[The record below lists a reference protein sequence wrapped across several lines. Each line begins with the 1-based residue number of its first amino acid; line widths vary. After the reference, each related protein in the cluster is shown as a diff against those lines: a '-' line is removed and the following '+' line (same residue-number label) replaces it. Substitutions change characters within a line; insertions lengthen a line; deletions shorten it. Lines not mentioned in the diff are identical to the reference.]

1 MGTILLLA
9 AIAVV
14 VLLLARLPD
23 LRAVLVAAVVSSTAA
38 GFPLAALPWL
48 PASFGVRIVSVGST
62 VEFAIGAI
70 VVTLM
75 QTIVPNLIV
84 LGGLRRW
91 LRSQR
96 PPRWWR
102 IWPGSSAETSVWT
115 SLTEGVL
122 VVPVGVV
129 YGQLALVATLAMW
142 SFVIILSDR
151 AFVLAHFPRSLVLVP
166 EVQVMAAV
174 GGITAIAVQAAV
186 DRKAAAARRVGTEK
200 W

>member
-1 MGTILLLA
+1 MILLLA
-9 AIAVV
+9 AIAVA

-23 LRAVLVAAVVSSTAA
+23 LRAVLVAAIVSSAVA
-38 GFPLAALPWL
+38 GIPLAAFPWF
-48 PASFGVRIVSVGST
+48 PASFSGIVSVGST
-62 VEFAIGAI
+62 GEFAIGAI

-84 LGGLRRW
+84 LGGIRRW
-91 LRSQR
+91 LQAQR
-96 PPRWWR
+96 PPRWWG
-102 IWPGSSAETSVWT
+102 ISPVSSAETSVWT
-115 SLTEGVL
+115 SLTRGVL

>member
-1 MGTILLLA
+1 MILLLA
-9 AIAVV
+9 AIAVA

-23 LRAVLVAAVVSSTAA
+23 LRAVLVAAIVSSAVA
-38 GFPLAALPWL
+38 GIPLAALPWF
-48 PASFGVRIVSVGST
+48 PASFGARIISVGST
-62 VEFAIGAI
+62 GEFAIGAI

-84 LGGLRRW
+84 LGGIRRW
-91 LRSQR
+91 LQAQR
-96 PPRWWR
+96 PPRWWG
-102 IWPGSSAETSVWT
+102 ISPVSSAETSVWT
-115 SLTEGVL
+115 SLTRGVL
-122 VVPVGVV
+122 V
-129 YGQLALVATLAMW
+129 
-142 SFVIILSDR
+142 
-151 AFVLAHFPRSLVLVP
+151 VP